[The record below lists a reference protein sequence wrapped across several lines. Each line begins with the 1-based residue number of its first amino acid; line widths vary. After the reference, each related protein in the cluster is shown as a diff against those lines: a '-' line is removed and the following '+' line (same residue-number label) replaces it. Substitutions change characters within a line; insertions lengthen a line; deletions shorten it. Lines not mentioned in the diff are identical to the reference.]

1 MLCVEDYL
9 DSLTWAGSM
18 GGVAGLTARANEN
31 LKVVSD
37 FVAENEW
44 VRFLAADPAS
54 RSNTSICLTLDLSP
68 EKVKL
73 LTGLLE
79 KEGVAYDIG
88 SYRDAPPG
96 LRLWGGATVLPE
108 DMAILMA
115 WLKYAYVT
123 VKAMPEPAPK
133 AAK

>member
-9 DSLTWAGSM
+9 DSLSWAASM

-31 LKVVSD
+31 LKIVAD
-37 FVAENEW
+37 FVAENDW
-44 VRFLAADPAS
+44 IHFLAKDAAT

-73 LTGLLE
+73 LTALLE

-88 SYRDAPPG
+88 SYRDAPAG
-96 LRLWGGATVLPE
+96 LRLWGGATVAPE
-108 DMAILMA
+108 DMALLMP
-115 WLKYAYVT
+115 WIKYAYHT
-123 VKAMPEPAPK
+123 VQAMPEPAPK
-133 AAK
+133 K

>member
-9 DSLTWAGSM
+9 DSLTWANSM

-37 FVAENEW
+37 FVAENDW
-44 VRFLAADPAS
+44 IHFLAKDAAS
-54 RSNTSICLTLDLSP
+54 RSNTSICLTLDMSA

-73 LTGLLE
+73 LTSLLE

-88 SYRDAPPG
+88 SYRDAPAG

-108 DMAILMA
+108 DMAILMK

-123 VKAMPEPAPK
+123 VQAMPEPAPK